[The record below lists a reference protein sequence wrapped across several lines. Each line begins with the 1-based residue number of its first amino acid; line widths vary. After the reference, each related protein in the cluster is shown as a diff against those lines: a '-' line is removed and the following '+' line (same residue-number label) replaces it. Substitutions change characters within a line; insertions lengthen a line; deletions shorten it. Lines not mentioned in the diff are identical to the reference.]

1 MSPKIST
8 LASAFVA
15 ALLLLASGCRQNM
28 HNQHKIKTYRGS
40 DFFADGMGARP
51 LPAHTVSRGDLQ
63 EGAFFTGVDAAGNPL
78 TELPVPLDRE
88 LLLRGQERFNIF
100 CSPCHGRLGDG
111 HGMIAQRGFKQ
122 PASFHDPRLRA
133 VPIGYFFNV
142 ITAGFGQMPAYAP
155 QVPVADRWAI
165 AAYVRALQVSQGA
178 KLADLSPEQQ
188 KTVAAAI
195 AALAAPQAEPQSAAP
210 HEEP

>member
-1 MSPKIST
+1 MSPKTSY
-8 LASAFVA
+8 LASALVA
-15 ALLLLASGCRQNM
+15 ASLLLASGCRQNM

-40 DFFADGMGARP
+40 DFFADGMGSRP

-78 TELPVPLDRE
+78 TELPVPLTRE
-88 LLLRGQERFNIF
+88 LLAHGQERFNIF

-122 PASFHDPRLRA
+122 PASYHDPRLRA
-133 VPIGYFFNV
+133 VPIGYFFTV
-142 ITAGFGQMPAYAP
+142 MTAGFGQMPPYAA
-155 QVPVADRWAI
+155 QVPAGDRWAI
-165 AAYVRALQVSQGA
+165 AAYVRALQYSQDA
-178 KLADLSPEQQ
+178 NLADLSPEERTTLETALSAPPAPT
-188 KTVAAAI
+188 KPAAA
-195 AALAAPQAEPQSAAP
+195 